1 VVAQG
6 VRLVN
11 QRTRIVVA
19 VLVVVA
25 LLVIIGSTGIGS
37 PPIDPFAGKAEGSTT
52 NALGVG
58 GVLNVLLAAGIT
70 GVVLNA
76 IITSVRERNARKRE
90 LLGLLRM
97 LYVEIEVNR
106 GEATVLL
113 DAPNLQA
120 GWWTDNVYKDDTWK
134 EVRSRLSQLLP
145 DEDNFN
151 LLVAYY
157 ANNAPNE
164 KGIFKMIESGR
175 STSLSAPGDAFA
187 RLMAEKTREQRDLA
201 VDILDTIH
209 GYIGDPPIGRESVED
224 AKRQVERHQ
233 RELDAERDPRKE

>member
-1 VVAQG
+1 M
-6 VRLVN
+6 
-11 QRTRIVVA
+11 
-19 VLVVVA
+19 
-25 LLVIIGSTGIGS
+25 
-37 PPIDPFAGKAEGSTT
+37 D
-52 NALGVG
+52 
-58 GVLNVLLAAGIT
+58 GVLNVLLTAGVLSVI
-70 GVVLNA
+70 LNA
-76 IITSVRERNARKRE
+76 IITSVLARNARKKE

-106 GEATVLL
+106 GEAELL
-113 DAPNLQA
+113 LNAPNLQT

-175 STSLSAPGDAFA
+175 STSLAAPGDAFA
-187 RLMAEKTREQRDLA
+187 NLMAEKTREQRDLA
-201 VDILDTIH
+201 VDILDMIQ

-224 AKRQVERHQ
+224 ARREVERHQ
-233 RELDAERDPRKE
+233 RELDAERDRRKA

>member
-1 VVAQG
+1 VK
-6 VRLVN
+6 
-11 QRTRIVVA
+11 QRIRILVA

-25 LLVIIGSTGIGS
+25 LLVIIGSAGIGS
-37 PPIDPFAGKAEGSTT
+37 PPIDPLAGKAEGSTT

-106 GEATVLL
+106 GEAELL
-113 DAPNLQA
+113 LNAPNPNA

-134 EVRSRLSQLLP
+134 EVRSRLSQLFP
-145 DEDNFN
+145 DEDNFKR
-151 LLVAYY
+151 LVAYY

-164 KGIFKMIESGR
+164 KGIFKVIERG
-175 STSLSAPGDAFA
+175 TSLSAPGDAFA

-201 VDILDTIH
+201 VDILDMIQ

-224 AKRQVERHQ
+224 AKREVERHQ
-233 RELDAERDPRKE
+233 RELDAERDRRKE

>member
-1 VVAQG
+1 VEAG
-6 VRLVN
+6 
-11 QRTRIVVA
+11 TRGMSQSHRVIVVVVGVG
-19 VLVVVA
+19 VLVVLAGLIV
-25 LLVIIGSTGIGS
+25 GSVRPTPIVEKSQGREEASAPS
-37 PPIDPFAGKAEGSTT
+37 PLPD
-52 NALGVG
+52 LG
-58 GVLNVLLAAGIT
+58 LAALVGALAGAVGT
-70 GVVLNA
+70 HVL
-76 IITSVRERNARKRE
+76 RERAEAKRE
-90 LLGLLRM
+90 ARELQGLLRM

-106 GEATVLL
+106 GEAAVLL
-113 DAPNLQA
+113 DAPLQA

-187 RLMAEKTREQRDLA
+187 MVMAEKTREQRDLA
-201 VDILDTIH
+201 VDILDMIR

-224 AKRQVERHQ
+224 AKREVERHQ
-233 RELDAERDPRKE
+233 RKLDAERDRRKE